1 MLCATPCAQVYAGL
15 VELLPAHLLSLLT
28 PCELCEAVL
37 GGWWK
42 STVVSSFTD
51 VD

>member
-1 MLCATPCAQVYAGL
+1 VLYATRFAQVYAGL

-28 PCELCEAVL
+28 PCELREAVI

-42 STVVSSFTD
+42 SAVVSSFAD